1 MTYRAAANAEPLC
14 HSSTAA
20 SGSNRSGFCRTG
32 SIGDILHTDTV
43 ENFSTMSSLICRSL
57 LYMQTRPDA
66 VKTRPMTDAQQKREV
81 GARLRLVREAQG
93 KGLREF
99 ARIHDID
106 HTSLNQWEK
115 GKSLPSQAY
124 LRKLW
129 DHYQIGPNWLYL
141 GIIAGLPYET
151 VAYLRAAEAALEGA
165 APAAMPAPATYN
177 EA

>member
-1 MTYRAAANAEPLC
+1 MTDCTTADPKPLR
-14 HSSTAA
+14 HGGTAA
-20 SGSNRSGFCRTG
+20 SGSDRSGFCRTG

-43 ENFSTMSSLICRSL
+43 ENFSTLSSLICRSL
-57 LYMQTRPDA
+57 LYMRPTPDA
-66 VKTRPMTDAQQKREV
+66 VKPRPMTDALQKREV
-81 GARLRLVREAQG
+81 GERLRLVREAQG

-129 DHYQIGPNWLYL
+129 DHYQIGPNWIYL

-151 VAYLRAAEAALEGA
+151 VAYLRAAEAALAGA
-165 APAAMPAPATYN
+165 APAAMPARATDT